1 MSIRAPFTLWRFIL
15 LELTRL
21 VLIVACVLVTVITF
35 ALTIKFFADGV
46 LGPLE
51 TLRFMAFAAVPM
63 LQYALPFA
71 AGFAATLTYH
81 RLASDNELTGAR
93 AGGMSH
99 RTILAPALALG
110 LALSLALSSLS
121 ELVIPR
127 FLLSME
133 SLVGQS
139 VAKLI
144 VNSIRQRQPIENDN
158 YRIYADD
165 VRIVEVEGGIA
176 DRELVLLGVAI
187 IEVDDEGAVRAEA
200 FSQMAQVAL
209 VPGVDVDEGGIPRD
223 VTRIHIR
230 LHDAVA
236 RGKDGWFRV
245 NPANHTISVPSSFDD
260 DPKFLTFRE
269 LRQAYHSPD
278 RLSPVNDRRISL
290 AVHEAI
296 RRSIEIAQQSLSQTR
311 RFVMVVEG
319 GPTLVIHAGSLRHTE
334 EMFRWELA
342 PAPGADRIKIDQ
354 FSESGGRLEITAM
367 HAVLTAD
374 VGSDLK
380 TRKLDFKLDL
390 TDVTTRTEGGGGG
403 APEEVEIKS
412 LRVRESPLA
421 ELITMPSE
429 DLLEV
434 VEPRLAGPNPDG
446 LVANPARILRDRIQR
461 IRREITSKRHERLA
475 MSAACLV
482 MVLAGAVSAI
492 RLKDKL
498 PLRVYLWS
506 FFPSLLTLLTISG
519 GQQMVEQSGAPGLF
533 LLWGGVGAFSIY
545 TLITFLCLRRR

>member
-1 MSIRAPFTLWRFIL
+1 MIKAPFTLWWFVL
-15 LELTRL
+15 AELARL
-21 VLIVACVLVTVITF
+21 VLIVAGVLVTVITF

-46 LGPLE
+46 LGPVE

-99 RTILAPALALG
+99 RTILAPAMAIGLG
-110 LALSLALSSLS
+110 LALTLSVLS

-165 VRIVEVEGGIA
+165 VRIVDVEGGIA
-176 DRELVLLGVAI
+176 DRELVLLGVAVVQ
-187 IEVDDEGAVRAEA
+187 VDDEGAVEAEA

-230 LHDAVA
+230 LHDAIA

-245 NPANHTISVPSSFDD
+245 NPANHIISVPSRFDD
-260 DPKFLTFRE
+260 DPKFLTITE
-269 LRQAYHSPD
+269 LRKAYREPD

-290 AVHEAI
+290 AVHEAM
-296 RRSIEIAQQSLSQTR
+296 RQSLEIAERNIAESR

-319 GPTLVIHAGSLRHTE
+319 GPTLVIRSRAITWSKPRDGWILS
-334 EMFRWELA
+334 
-342 PAPGADRIKIDQ
+342 PAPGSDRVEIEQ
-354 FSESGGRLEITAM
+354 FSQSGGRLQISATD
-367 HAVLTAD
+367 AVLKAD
-374 VGSDLK
+374 LGTDLK
-380 TRKLDFKLDL
+380 TSKLDFRLEL
-390 TDVTTRTEGGGGG
+390 TGVITRTEGGGGG

-412 LRVRESPLA
+412 LRMRDSPLS
-421 ELITMPSE
+421 ELLALPSE
-429 DLLEV
+429 ELLDV
-434 VEPRLAGPNPDG
+434 VEHRIAGDSPDSF
-446 LVANPARILRDRIQR
+446 VEVPATVLRDRIDR
-461 IRREITSKRHERLA
+461 LRREIVSKQHERLA

-519 GQQMVEQSGAPGLF
+519 GQQMVEQSGLPGLF

-545 TLITFLCLRRR
+545 TLLTYLNLRRR